1 MERTINKTRKQIYMV
16 SDMVLLI
23 LGIDVSKRT
32 FNVTLL
38 VKDKEKSKKFSNDAV
53 GFLQLQQWLTEL
65 APNGVHA
72 CMEATGRYYE
82 LLAEFL
88 YSAGH
93 RVSAVNPARIKGYAQ
108 AELMRSKTD
117 ELDAGLIAR
126 FCQKHN
132 PRAWKPPAKEVR
144 EVQEAERY
152 LDALKGMRLQETN
165 RLGSGLI
172 CDAVRDAIAK
182 HIEQMD
188 SEIAELEKW
197 LKEQIKKHERLT
209 EHHKLITSVIGIG
222 NTTAFAWLGEIGYGD
237 GFEVTRQVE
246 SFAGLTT
253 KKTQSGTSIR
263 GRERLSKVGNHY
275 LRKALYMPAMCAMQH
290 NPLIRSFAE
299 RLRERGKPPKVI
311 IGAVMRKLLRVIFA
325 VVKSGRPFD
334 LQYHSQPRSS
344 HLSTDSS
351 PEPSHVCEV
360 AV

>member
-1 MERTINKTRKQIYMV
+1 MEEHTTKLESRFIMV
-16 SDMVLLI
+16 LDMVLPV

-38 VKDKEKSKKFSNDAV
+38 VGDKEKSKKFSNDAL
-53 GFLQLQQWLTEL
+53 GFAQLEEWLKGL
-65 APNGVHA
+65 VPSGVHA
-72 CMEATGRYYE
+72 CMESTGRYYE
-82 LLAEFL
+82 ALAEFL

-132 PRAWKPPAKEVR
+132 PRAWKPLANEVR

-165 RLGSGLI
+165 RLGSGLT
-172 CDAVRDAIAK
+172 CDAVRRAIAK
-182 HIEQMD
+182 HIEQMEL
-188 SEIAELEKW
+188 EIAELEKW
-197 LKEQIKKHERLT
+197 LKGQIKKHGRLT

-222 NTTAFAWLGEIGYGD
+222 DITAFTWLGEIGYGD
-237 GFEVTRQVE
+237 GFELTRQVE

-290 NPLIRSFAE
+290 NPVIHSFAE

-311 IGAVMRKLLRVIFA
+311 IGAVMRKLIRIIFA

-334 LQYHSQPRSS
+334 LQYLSQPRSS
-344 HLSTDSS
+344 Q
-351 PEPSHVCEV
+351 PAPG
-360 AV
+360 